1 MMSAAV
7 DVRVFI
13 EVNEI
18 DQQLDTD
25 YTDEARRVPDDV
37 TSGPTGE
44 HRQLALLHSFT
55 ALNIRH
61 IITIIIIII
70 IVNSNSSNIYDL
82 PTGTART
89 AVGRSTTPAQQS
101 AELAAR

>member
-1 MMSAAV
+1 MSAAV

-61 IITIIIIII
+61 HHHHHHHHHYHQQQQQQHLRSANR
-70 IVNSNSSNIYDL
+70 NSTY
-82 PTGTART
+82 GCR
-89 AVGRSTTPAQQS
+89 RSTTPAQQS